1 MGGILLVRWGEKL
14 FLDKLF
20 EYVLAREDVE
30 WNPDQEAQGDTRRK
44 RRWRKGPAG
53 KQEDWAKILRK

>member
-1 MGGILLVRWGEKL
+1 MRWGEKL

-44 RRWRKGPAG
+44 RRWKISDGKGG
-53 KQEDWAKILRK
+53 QEDGVKIVRK